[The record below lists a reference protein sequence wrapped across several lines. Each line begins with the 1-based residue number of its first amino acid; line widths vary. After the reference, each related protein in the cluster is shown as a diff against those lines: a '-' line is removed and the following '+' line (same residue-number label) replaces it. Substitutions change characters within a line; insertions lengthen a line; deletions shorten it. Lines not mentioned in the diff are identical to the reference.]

1 MKHLLVCALAGA
13 LALSLAACGT
23 SEAAPTGS
31 APGASEIPEGAV
43 MTCRLVGEGLLAEG
57 EDGPYGGTGIFTFGT
72 DEDTV
77 VTVDGQ
83 PAQVSDLRS
92 GMLLTVTWN
101 GAVAE
106 SYPGQLGPVYALT
119 ADSGD
124 TDDRCGL
131 YLQVLED
138 LWAADPGLNEG
149 VTQVGLD
156 LSGLTG
162 LTQGEKAA
170 VAWAFGE
177 THGLEV
183 VTGTLGELWAQGYFT
198 PMTEPAEGYEDSVAL
213 YRWENGCLFSLTG
226 SAEEGFT
233 ARKWASGL
241 GAYVF
246 SDCTA
251 VQDADGTWS
260 YTIGAEAIS

>member
-13 LALSLAACGT
+13 LVLSLAACGAPP
-23 SEAAPTGS
+23 EADPVGS

-83 PAQVSDLRS
+83 PAQVSDLCP

-101 GAVAE
+101 GMVAE
-106 SYPGQLGPVYALT
+106 SYPAQLGMVDALA

-138 LWAADPGLNEG
+138 LWADNGALTADISCL
-149 VTQVGLD
+149 GLD
-156 LSGLTG
+156 LSEVRDLTPSEKDAVSY
-162 LTQGEKAA
+162 LFSCRHPEGE
-170 VAWAFGE
+170 
-177 THGLEV
+177 L
-183 VTGTLGELWAQGYFT
+183 VTGTWEELVEAGYIDGEELYW
-198 PMTEPAEGYEDSVAL
+198 EDGVFL
-213 YRWENGCLFSLTG
+213 SLRG
-226 SAEEGFT
+226 SAEDTFT
-233 ARKWASGL
+233 GEIWRSGL
-241 GAYVF
+241 GASYLV
-246 SDCTA
+246 DCTA
-251 VQDADGTWS
+251 QMAGDGSWTYEVGS
-260 YTIGAEAIS
+260 HATA